1 MKRNPETGSIS
12 IDAATDVKGRGGR
25 LRRMFRSRDG
35 VAAIEFAILAI
46 PFFLI
51 VFAIIETF
59 VAYAGEQL
67 LENAVDTMAREIRT
81 GQITFN
87 KSAATDMDATAFRS
101 AFCDE
106 INIMLSC
113 SGGNDQKLFLDVRT
127 FTTFADMP
135 IGIPRQGGGSFGALD
150 TASFGY
156 DPGGPGSYNMVR
168 AYYRWQIVTDLVRP
182 YITNE
187 RPGSAEGSD
196 YLMVATTAFAN
207 ENYP

>member
-1 MKRNPETGSIS
+1 M
-12 IDAATDVKGRGGR
+12 
-25 LRRMFRSRDG
+25 
-35 VAAIEFAILAI
+35 AAIEFAILAI

-67 LENAVDTMAREIRT
+67 LENAVDTMARELRT
-81 GQITFN
+81 GQITYN
-87 KSAATDMDATAFRS
+87 RSAATDMDATAFRT

-106 INIMLSC
+106 ISIMLSC
-113 SGGNDQKLFLDVRT
+113 SSSTDQKLYLDVRT

-135 IGIPRQGGGSFGALD
+135 TGIPRQGGTSFGALD
-150 TASFGY
+150 TSSFGY
-156 DPGGPGSYNMVR
+156 SPGGPGSYNMVR

-187 RPGSAEGSD
+187 RPGGGGTP
-196 YLMVATTAFAN
+196 TT
-207 ENYP
+207 

>member
-1 MKRNPETGSIS
+1 MSSGTRPNGNF
-12 IDAATDVKGRGGR
+12 AGRRGGLSR
-25 LRRMFRSRDG
+25 LIGSRDG

-81 GQITFN
+81 GQITYN
-87 KSAATDMDATAFRS
+87 RNPATDMDASAFRA

-113 SGGNDQKLFLDVRT
+113 ASGGSTQKLYLDVRT
-127 FTTFADMP
+127 FSDFANMP
-135 IGIPRQGGGSFGALD
+135 TGIPRQGGGSFGALD
-150 TASFGY
+150 TSGFDY
-156 DPGGPGSYNMVR
+156 NPGGPGSYNMVR
-168 AYYRWQIVTDLVRP
+168 AYYRWHIVADLVRP
-182 YITNE
+182 YISNE
-187 RPGSAEGSD
+187 RPGGGTESD

>member
-1 MKRNPETGSIS
+1 MSFAVGGNANCKTKR
-12 IDAATDVKGRGGR
+12 ARR
-25 LRRMFRSRDG
+25 LARLFGSRDG

-67 LENAVDTMAREIRT
+67 LESAVDSMAREIRT
-81 GQITFN
+81 GQITYN
-87 KSAATDMDATAFRS
+87 RGAATDMDASAFRT

-106 INIMLSC
+106 ISIMLSC
-113 SGGNDQKLFLDVRT
+113 SSGSDQKLFLDVRS
-127 FTTFADMP
+127 FTNFANMP
-135 IGIPRQGGGSFGALD
+135 TGIPRQGGGTFGALD
-150 TASFGY
+150 TSSFGY
-156 DPGGPGSYNMVR
+156 DPGGPGTYNMVR
-168 AYYRWQIVTDLVRP
+168 AYYRWQIVADLVRP

-187 RPGSAEGSD
+187 RPGGGATSD